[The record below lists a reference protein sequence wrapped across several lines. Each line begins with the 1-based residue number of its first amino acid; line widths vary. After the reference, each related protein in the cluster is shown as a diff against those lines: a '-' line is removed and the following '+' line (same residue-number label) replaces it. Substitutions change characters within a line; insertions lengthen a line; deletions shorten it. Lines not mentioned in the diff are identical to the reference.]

1 MSKEN
6 NIVEYGP
13 SELGT
18 KEYWDSLYDREN
30 KNFQENGDIGEIWY
44 LLVKSW
50 IFFFQLKYIFKC

>member
-1 MSKEN
+1 MIIPIIEYFLRKFFFMSKEN

-44 LLVKSW
+44 L
-50 IFFFQLKYIFKC
+50 FF

>member
-44 LLVKSW
+44 FIFSD
-50 IFFFQLKYIFKC
+50 IMDFFFFFSN

>member
-1 MSKEN
+1 MITYDIHDNLSSLLAMPKEN

-44 LLVKSW
+44 
-50 IFFFQLKYIFKC
+50 I